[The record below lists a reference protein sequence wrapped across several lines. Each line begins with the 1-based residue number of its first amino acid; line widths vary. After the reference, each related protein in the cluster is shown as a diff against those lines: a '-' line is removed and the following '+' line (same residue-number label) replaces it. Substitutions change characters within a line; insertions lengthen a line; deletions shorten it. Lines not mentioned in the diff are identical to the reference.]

1 VIEGCDL
8 PSSSCCQ
15 AAIAVYSLQLLRAQD
30 LAPRAYVITALHSNA
45 VTLTWSFYDGGL
57 NFSGTVPV
65 TGGFDGAPRLHE
77 ILGCVQEN
85 RRGTGCEQACGDIL
99 KRWVVN
105 QISDPSW
112 GTLTLEYKTICSSAP
127 RVRVTPETG
136 ATLRFIGIMLRISG
150 LPILRNRRA
159 SPARAGRKQAF
170 DRLPAKYASTS
181 TKRFL
186 SSP

>member
-1 VIEGCDL
+1 MR
-8 PSSSCCQ
+8 PSVKLVLS
-15 AAIAVYSLQLLRAQD
+15 AALAVCSLQLLRAQD
-30 LAPRAYVITALHSNA
+30 LAPGAYVITALHSNA

-85 RRGTGCEQACGDIL
+85 RRGTGCEQACEDIL
-99 KRWVVN
+99 RRWVVN
-105 QISDPSW
+105 RISDPSW
-112 GTLTLEYKTICSSAP
+112 ERSPWSTNYMQFGGRNSSHARDWRDSTIH
-127 RVRVTPETG
+127 RNNV
-136 ATLRFIGIMLRISG
+136 RISG
-150 LPILRNRRA
+150 LSILRNRRA

-170 DRLPAKYASTS
+170 DRLAAKYASMS